1 MLVLR
6 SAVPL
11 SFQQHS
17 GLQTFGVEKYLRW
30 KIRSYHHNRRLLE
43 FFCGE
48 TQNSYFDKHAPNEGV
63 ANSHNDTNFY
73 ILKTL
78 YLNSSILKTLCNL
91 YLHVRPC
98 VRIHQDRGMVAAPGL
113 STSPAFHQQVRRTE
127 MEKVVKRVSSR
138 EASGSSSSSS
148 PWIINHSKMLAALE
162 IKSHFD
168 NL

>member
-17 GLQTFGVEKYLRW
+17 GLHTFGMEKHFRW
-30 KIRSYHHNRRLLE
+30 KIRSYHQNRRLLE

-73 ILKTL
+73 ISKTL
-78 YLNSSILKTLCNL
+78 CSKSSILKTLRNL

-98 VRIHQDRGMVAAPGL
+98 VRIHQDRGWWLHQGFPHRPH
-113 STSPAFHQQVRRTE
+113 STSRSDGQRW
-127 MEKVVKRVSSR
+127 KKLGR
-138 EASGSSSSSS
+138 ESLQERPQDHHHLIHPES
-148 PWIINHSKMLAALE
+148 
-162 IKSHFD
+162 
-168 NL
+168 